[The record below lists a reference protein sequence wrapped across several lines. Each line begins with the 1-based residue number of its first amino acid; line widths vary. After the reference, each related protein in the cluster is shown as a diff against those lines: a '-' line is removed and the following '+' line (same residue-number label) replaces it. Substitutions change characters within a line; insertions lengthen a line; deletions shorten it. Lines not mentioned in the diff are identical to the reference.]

1 MCVYIYIYI
10 YIYQYNK
17 VTMLSNVN
25 IALFYI
31 S

>member
-25 IALFYI
+25 IAIFYI